1 MAGWF
6 WCSHDAELAQ
16 VKPGGWGVREG
27 GGYDAAIVYKGLG
40 RAFAHLITYSLLDI
54 GRTTILFKNE
64 KGLA

>member
-1 MAGWF
+1 MTLNWTKLNQG
-6 WCSHDAELAQ
+6 
-16 VKPGGWGVREG
+16 VGGVREG